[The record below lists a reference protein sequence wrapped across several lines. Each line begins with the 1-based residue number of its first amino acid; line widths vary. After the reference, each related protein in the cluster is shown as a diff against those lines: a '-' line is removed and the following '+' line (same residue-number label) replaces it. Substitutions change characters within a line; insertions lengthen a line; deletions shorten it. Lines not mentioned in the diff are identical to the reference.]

1 MPTMLRAF
9 PLLLGACSWPSR
21 HGGDGEAGGSVLLTE
36 ERDIRKKGAQEGLQ
50 CHGALRRQWT
60 QSAGKVT
67 SPAPLTVGISQYL
80 TFYAYGSWAS

>member
-1 MPTMLRAF
+1 MAIQAWWGLSCAPGC
-9 PLLLGACSWPSR
+9 LLMAIQAWWG
-21 HGGDGEAGGSVLLTE
+21 HGKAGWSVLLTE
-36 ERDIRKKGAQEGLQ
+36 ERDSRKKGTLQ

-67 SPAPLTVGISQYL
+67 STAPLTVGISQYL